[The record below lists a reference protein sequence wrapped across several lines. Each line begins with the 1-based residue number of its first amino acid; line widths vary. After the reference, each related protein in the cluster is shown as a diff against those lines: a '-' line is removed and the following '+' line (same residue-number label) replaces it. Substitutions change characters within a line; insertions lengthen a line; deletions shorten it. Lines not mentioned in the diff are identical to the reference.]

1 MATKGFVSVR
11 DRQLKRYVRLAEVE
25 DKVPEDVPVLAQLIQ
40 IALLH
45 APIVDIDLQVNLNQI
60 SQLK

>member
-45 APIVDIDLQVNLNQI
+45 TPIVDIDLQVNLNQV